1 MGGILHYGK
10 GYKETMGSQH
20 NELFSSFSNHG
31 DDWSSWKD
39 NGRMEK
45 KKRGAEKYGRETG
58 RGECIH
64 LKLFYKERIG
74 VSEQNPRVMVG

>member
-1 MGGILHYGK
+1 MAKATKRLWAASIMNCFLPFLTMDMIGLHGK
-10 GYKETMGSQH
+10 TMA
-20 NELFSSFSNHG
+20 E
-31 DDWSSWKD
+31 W
-39 NGRMEK
+39 R
-45 KKRGAEKYGRETG
+45 KKRGAENYGRETG